1 MLSVVYGEC
10 CVFVVLS
17 VIMLNVFILSDIR
30 LEWKGLPRTNSL
42 AYYNHLQ
49 IMDVYFL
56 IKLAPVQTAY
66 KVV

>member
-1 MLSVVYGEC
+1 
-10 CVFVVLS
+10 
-17 VIMLNVFILSDIR
+17 MLNVFILSDIR
-30 LEWKGLPRTNSL
+30 LEWKGLPRTNTL